1 MLSYIYHVGL
11 EHSCNCRDVA
21 QFVVFSRKMTPPTV
35 DAAGCAWRQIVSK
48 VITKIDRHIDTQIP
62 SSTLALSLSIPLSIS
77 LSLFVLRNSP
87 EPSRGTL
94 KIVAQAVAT
103 LVLQVADSN
112 RQLAVN

>member
-1 MLSYIYHVGL
+1 
-11 EHSCNCRDVA
+11 
-21 QFVVFSRKMTPPTV
+21 MTPPTV
-35 DAAGCAWRQIVSK
+35 VVAAGCAWRQIVSK

-62 SSTLALSLSIPLSIS
+62 SSTLSLYSPPS
-77 LSLFVLRNSP
+77 VMRNSP